1 MTSLEELS
9 LNLKNNEIGDDNV
22 NMIWEVLNNLNNLT
36 SLIWYLSDNNING
49 EWIELDLNNL
59 IELEL
64 NLENNYIDNVGFEWM
79 L

>member
-1 MTSLEELS
+1 MMKLDE
-9 LNLKNNEIGDDNV
+9 LNLYLENNSIEDDNI
-22 NMIWEVLNNLNNLT
+22 NIIWEVLNNLNNLT

-49 EWIELDLNNL
+49 EWIELSLNNL